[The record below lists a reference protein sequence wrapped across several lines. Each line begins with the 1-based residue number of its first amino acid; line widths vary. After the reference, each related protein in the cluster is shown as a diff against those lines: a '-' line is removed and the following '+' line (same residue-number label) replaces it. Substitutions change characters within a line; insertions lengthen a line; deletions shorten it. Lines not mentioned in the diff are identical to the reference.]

1 MLDRT
6 GRLVSNWLPPLLSPS
21 LNILSFC
28 LSPSLLYVNALP
40 LPNQMTA
47 PQYAYASQY
56 ANLFFPKKAH
66 MTGNTYDMPTGLGAA
81 HRTQEGDQVFS

>member
-1 MLDRT
+1 
-6 GRLVSNWLPPLLSPS
+6 
-21 LNILSFC
+21 
-28 LSPSLLYVNALP
+28 
-40 LPNQMTA
+40 MTA